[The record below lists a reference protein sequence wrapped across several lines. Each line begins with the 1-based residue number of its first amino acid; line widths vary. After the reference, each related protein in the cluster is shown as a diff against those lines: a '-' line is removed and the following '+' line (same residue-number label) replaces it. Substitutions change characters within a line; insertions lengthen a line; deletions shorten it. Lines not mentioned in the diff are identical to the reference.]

1 MIYLWD
7 TDPENVFGEAGKI
20 VVCFFFFSFI
30 FQLCTTLLIHEI
42 QNRKTEAC
50 M

>member
-7 TDPENVFGEAGKI
+7 TDPENVFREAGKI
-20 VVCFFFFSFI
+20 VVCFFFSFI

-42 QNRKTEAC
+42 QNCKTEAC
-50 M
+50 T